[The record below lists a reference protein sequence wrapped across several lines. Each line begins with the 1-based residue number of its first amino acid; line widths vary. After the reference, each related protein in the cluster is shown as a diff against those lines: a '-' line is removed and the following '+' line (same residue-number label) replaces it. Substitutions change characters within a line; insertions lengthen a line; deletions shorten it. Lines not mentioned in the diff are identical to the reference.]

1 MSRWN
6 AEIHRGDRAH
16 FLAAK
21 RSKPARLMAPDT
33 ATGILELP
41 ITAVGFWLRD
51 QGTVDPREDS
61 SVR

>member
-21 RSKPARLMAPDT
+21 RNRPARLMAPDT
-33 ATGILELP
+33 ATGISELP
-41 ITAVGFWLRD
+41 IRAVGFWLGD
-51 QGTVDPREDS
+51 QRTVDPREDS